1 MKVSLITGRISA
13 PLITSMT
20 KKVMEQFPYV
30 DIRVYPIVNH
40 FFGERITVTGLIT
53 GGDIIDQLKD
63 IDLGEKLI
71 IPSVSLKA
79 DEDIFLDDVTL
90 DEVAKRLKI
99 KVDVSSESG
108 VDFVRSLVFP
118 EKSERILRAAM
129 PDELN
134 HGTYEQ

>member
-1 MKVSLITGRISA
+1 
-13 PLITSMT
+13 
-20 KKVMEQFPYV
+20 MEHFPYV
-30 DIRVYPIVNH
+30 DVRVYPIVNH

-63 IDLGEKLI
+63 MDLGEKLI
-71 IPSVSLKA
+71 VPSVSLKA

-90 DEVAKRLKI
+90 DEVAESLKI

-134 HGTYEQ
+134 HGLYEQ